1 MYIYN
6 ITVSIEKSMADEWL
20 NWMKTV
26 HIPDV
31 LATGYFIDN
40 KVCKVLNV
48 NDEGE
53 TFSVQ
58 YGFLKMEDIEL
69 YQKNDALR
77 LQADHTKRYEGK
89 YIAFRTLLEIV

>member
-1 MYIYN
+1 MYTYN
-6 ITVSIEKSMADEWL
+6 VTVSIEKSLADEWL

-69 YQKNDALR
+69 YQKNDAPR

-89 YIAFRTLLEIV
+89 YIAFRTILEIV

>member
-6 ITVSIEKSMADEWL
+6 VTVSIEKSIADEWL
-20 NWMKTV
+20 NWMKTI

-69 YQKNDALR
+69 YQKNDAPR